1 LRAST
6 TPLKEPA
13 QAGFFVFDMAT
24 EAHKGASG
32 YRGRFA
38 PSPTGNLHFGS
49 LVAALGSYLDARAH
63 QGQWLVR
70 MEDLDRTREV
80 KGAADEILRTLDRFG
95 FEWDGEVLYQS
106 RRTDAYAEA
115 LDRLLRGD
123 LAYACGCTRKE
134 INLAATAGIEGAVYP
149 GTCSRGL
156 PPGRKGRAIRLR
168 TLNRTITHVDRIQVS
183 SRQDLARAIG
193 DFVIRRADGYHAYQ
207 LAVVVDDAWQG
218 INQVMRGA
226 DLLASTPRQLHLQNL
241 LGLPHPAYAHLPI
254 AVDAMGRK
262 LSKQSR
268 DAPVEPGRALQALMQ
283 ALAHLDQL
291 PPPEPPA
298 DLHEFWQWAIVHWDP
313 TRVSPIL
320 TKPLPLTDRG

>member
-1 LRAST
+1 MVDERGT
-6 TPLKEPA
+6 
-13 QAGFFVFDMAT
+13 G
-24 EAHKGASG
+24 G

-38 PSPTGNLHFGS
+38 PSPTGSLHFGS
-49 LVAALGSYLDARAH
+49 LVAALGSYLDARAYR
-63 QGQWLVR
+63 GQWLVR

-106 RRTDAYAEA
+106 RRTEAYAEA
-115 LDRLLRGD
+115 LERLLRED
-123 LAYACGCTRKE
+123 LAYACGCTRRE
-134 INLAATAGIEGAVYP
+134 INLAAATGIEGTVYP

-168 TLNRTITHVDRIQVS
+168 TLNQTLSLADRIQGS
-183 SRQDLARAIG
+183 LRQDLARDIG

-218 INQVMRGA
+218 INQIVRGA

-241 LGLPHPAYAHLPI
+241 LELPHPDYAHLPL
-254 AVDAMGRK
+254 AVDDQGRK

-268 DAPVEPGRALQALMQ
+268 DAPVETARPLRALLQ
-283 ALAHLDQL
+283 ALAHLGQAL
-291 PPPEPPA
+291 PPETPA
-298 DLHEFWQWAIVHWDP
+298 DLREFWTWAIAHWDP
-313 TRVSPIL
+313 LRISPVL
-320 TKPLPLTDRG
+320 NRQPPLLI